1 MPIPILIGLGVAAA
15 ASLGAKKAYDGYKK
29 HSESDDIVESARS
42 RYQVRRDQFDRQ
54 EKKTMESLD
63 ALGNLELSIGKEFE
77 RFSTLSAALLQQL
90 NQSRD
95 LKLEVKLPR
104 HTLQKV
110 EAYTY
115 SAVGVLGSIAGAGAG
130 GVAAGFAVYGGVMT
144 FAAASTGTAISSLA
158 GVAATNATLAAI
170 GGGSLAA
177 GGLGMAGGTAILG
190 AAVAAPILA
199 IAGWAYDSHGE
210 MALKNAKQAS
220 AEVDRAIP
228 KLEAAST
235 LMAKTDLAAR
245 KVKSAVEEIQ
255 VNFDRY
261 LDTLE
266 GIDNL
271 IGSLKRLGRDVD
283 EELAKFEEE
292 IMLAIGNGYA
302 LAAILT
308 DIISTPLFKVKIK
321 NDDVIVNA
329 DGMPEMET
337 DADGSLIL
345 NSDGIDDALDTG
357 RNSAM
362 RFNAQ

>member
-15 ASLGAKKAYDGYKK
+15 ASVGAKKAYDGYKK
-29 HSESDDIVESARS
+29 HSESDDIADAARA

-54 EKKTMESLD
+54 EKKTLESLES
-63 ALGNLELSIGKEFE
+63 LGNIELSIGKEFE

-90 NQSRD
+90 NQSRE

-104 HTLQKV
+104 HTLQKI
-110 EAYTY
+110 EAYAY

-177 GGLGMAGGTAILG
+177 GGLGIAGGTAILG

-210 MALKNAKQAS
+210 KALQNAKQAS
-220 AEVDRAIP
+220 IEADNAVR
-228 KLEAAST
+228 KLEAASAS
-235 LMAKTDLAAR
+235 LAKTEICAR
-245 KVKSAVEEIQ
+245 KVKAALEEIR
-255 VNFDRY
+255 VSFERY

-266 GIDNL
+266 GMDGL
-271 IGSLKRLGRDVD
+271 ISSLKRLGRNVD
-283 EELAKFEEE
+283 EELAKFEDE

-302 LAAILT
+302 VAAILT
-308 DIISTPLFKVKIK
+308 DIISTPLFKVKMK
-321 NDDVIVNA
+321 DGDVVVSS
-329 DGMPEMET
+329 DGVPQMET
-337 DADGSLIL
+337 DADGSMIL
-345 NSDGIDDALDTG
+345 NDTGVDAALAEG

-362 RFNAQ
+362 RFNVQ